1 MPNEK
6 CCEPYWLA
14 AFFGTPDQ
22 TLTGGLPLRRRSLY
36 TTELQGHMRFSRARV
51 ARRILWP
58 ARRGAGKEMFGLSA
72 KAGSHPAM
80 PDVFL
85 RYHKP
90 CVNARAVSLGQI
102 ARFLSAGVKELR
114 ENAKKDGFSAQN
126 AKKREEYLAIG
137 WGKDYNIWLVQK

>member
-1 MPNEK
+1 M
-6 CCEPYWLA
+6 L
-14 AFFGTPDQ
+14 
-22 TLTGGLPLRRRSLY
+22 LLPLRRRSLY

-58 ARRGAGKEMFGLSA
+58 ARRRVGKEMFGLSA

>member
-1 MPNEK
+1 
-6 CCEPYWLA
+6 
-14 AFFGTPDQ
+14 
-22 TLTGGLPLRRRSLY
+22 
-36 TTELQGHMRFSRARV
+36 MRFSRARV